1 LIDANWTSSDRSVS
15 QKGGRN
21 RRLKEGK
28 NWGVIVNFQDE
39 WCDVM
44 RHNTIE
50 RLTGMN
56 VPVPDDIKQMD
67 RLKRRANT
75 RLSQYRD
82 RGWSVERIDVPSE
95 IEFDTGQAP
104 QKDGVQQENFQEEE
118 TDLDPTK

>member
-1 LIDANWTSSDRSVS
+1 
-15 QKGGRN
+15 
-21 RRLKEGK
+21 
-28 NWGVIVNFQDE
+28 
-39 WCDVM
+39 M